1 MLLIGNGRLITH
13 DSLNP
18 YIEDGCVVI
27 NGNIIE
33 DLGTTDN
40 MKAKYHDYEYID
52 ANGKVIMPGF
62 INSHMHIY
70 SSFAR
75 GMAVPGKPSENFME
89 ILENLW
95 WTLDKKL
102 TLEDVKYSA
111 YSTYIECIKNGVTTV
126 FDHHASPN
134 AIEGSLF
141 TINDVAKDLGIRTC
155 LCYEVSDR
163 DGKLIADKGIEEN
176 VNFIKY
182 ASKDDSD
189 MFKGMFGLHAA
200 FTLSNETLDKC
211 AKEMQGLDS
220 GYHVHVAE
228 GIDDLKYNLGKYGK
242 RVVERLNDFNVLGD
256 KTIAV
261 HCIHVNHAEMNLL
274 KDSNTFVVHNPESNM
289 GNAVGCSP
297 VIEFLNRGI
306 NVGLGTDGYT
316 SDMLE
321 SLKVANIIHKHHL
334 CDPRYGFMES
344 QKMLIDNNQKIAKA
358 YFKNDLGIIR
368 KGSYADVIV
377 VDYKPHTPMNENT
390 LGGHMIFGLSGRS
403 VDTTIINGKVVM
415 KDRKL
420 VNVDEDEILEQSRI
434 FSSKLWNRVQKN

>member
-1 MLLIGNGRLITH
+1 MLLVGNGRLVTH

-18 YIEDGCVVI
+18 FMEDGCVVI
-27 NGNIIE
+27 NKNIIE
-33 DLGTTDN
+33 DLGTTSE
-40 MKAKYHDYEYID
+40 MKAKYSDYEYLD
-52 ANGKVIMPGF
+52 AQRKVIMPGL

-102 TLEDVKYSA
+102 TLEDTKYSA
-111 YSTYIECIKNGVTTV
+111 YATYIECIKNGVTTV

-141 TINDVAKDLGIRTC
+141 TINDVARELGIRTC

-163 DGKLIADKGIEEN
+163 DGKIIANQGIEEN
-176 VNFIKY
+176 VRFIKY
-182 ASKDDSD
+182 AMKDNSD

-200 FTLSNETLDKC
+200 FTLSDETLDKC
-211 AKEMQGLDS
+211 AKEMAGLDT
-220 GYHVHVAE
+220 GYHVHRAE
-228 GIDDLKYNLGKYGK
+228 GIDDLKYNLKKYGK
-242 RVVERLNDFNVLGD
+242 RVVERLHDFDVLGN

-261 HCIHVNHAEMNLL
+261 HCIHVNSAEMNLL
-274 KDSNTFVVHNPESNM
+274 KDTNTFVVHNPESNM

-297 VIEFLNRGI
+297 VIELLDRGI
-306 NVGLGTDGYT
+306 TVGLGTDGYT
-316 SDMLE
+316 SDMFE

-334 CDPRYGFMES
+334 CDPRFGFMES
-344 QKMLIDNNQKIAKA
+344 QKMLIENNQKIAKA

-368 KGSYADVIV
+368 KGAYADIIIA
-377 VDYKPHTPMNENT
+377 DYIPHTPMNENT
-390 LGGHMIFGLSGRS
+390 LGGHMIFGLSGRC

-415 KDRKL
+415 KDKVL
-420 VNVDEDEILEQSRI
+420 VNIDESEILSKSREV
-434 FSSKLWNRVQKN
+434 SKELWNRI